1 MLVKWL
7 KERQGLGLG
16 IRKNLKINILSP
28 ALFRSLE
35 LAEKILTLLKS
46 DCESSAQ
53 SDFGKCHESRNLSI
67 HGKMD
72 NEALRPLRALREIE
86 SFHSP
91 ILGCVNTES
100 PLAEKIRGMIGWSKQ
115 AFDLDPRVYGMG
127 K

>member
-100 PLAEKIRGMIGWSKQ
+100 PLAEKIRGMVRRCKQ

>member
-1 MLVKWL
+1 MS
-7 KERQGLGLG
+7 ETGGQGLGF
-16 IRKNLKINILSP
+16 RKKPKINILSP
-28 ALFRSLE
+28 ALFRSLGHAE

-46 DCESSAQ
+46 DFESSAQ

-91 ILGCVNTES
+91 I
-100 PLAEKIRGMIGWSKQ
+100 
-115 AFDLDPRVYGMG
+115 
-127 K
+127 